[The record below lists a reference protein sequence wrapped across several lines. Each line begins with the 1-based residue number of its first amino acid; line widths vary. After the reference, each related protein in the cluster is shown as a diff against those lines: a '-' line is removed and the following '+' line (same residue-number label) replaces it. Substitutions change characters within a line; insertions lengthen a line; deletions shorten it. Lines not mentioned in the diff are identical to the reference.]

1 METYLAHNTR
11 SQVTGVALDLILST
25 DWDFGTAVS
34 VTLHK
39 RDAVRGKE
47 KKILQNTVTQTKG
60 KLIGHENAFG
70 TIFLGSIQVKK
81 RFALISTNHSS
92 FQHPEPMELAF

>member
-47 KKILQNTVTQTKG
+47 KKNLTKYCDTDKG
-60 KLIGHENAFG
+60 EINWTWECIWYH
-70 TIFLGSIQVKK
+70 IFRVYTS
-81 RFALISTNHSS
+81 
-92 FQHPEPMELAF
+92 